1 MLFSYGSGQ
10 QWIDDSQKCRRIAG
24 DFDWHA
30 DAAVR
35 REAHCPM
42 EHVQGFIQSH
52 WMPPSCECMRHI
64 APVAATV
71 DEFVETTQKTNKT
84 QLLASNYGTFWLLL
98 FKRISYPEMDPLLSS
113 SMQRA
118 SFKCATAQLE
128 RKSSRTFLTIKCCQG
143 KKSKK
148 LFSNYEAR

>member
-10 QWIDDSQKCRRIAG
+10 QWIDDSQKIRRIAG
-24 DFDWHA
+24 NFDCHA
-30 DAAVR
+30 DSAVR
-35 REAHCPM
+35 RGAHCPM

-52 WMPPSCECMRHI
+52 WMPPSGEWLRRI
-64 APVAATV
+64 VPAAAMV
-71 DEFVETTQKTNKT
+71 DEFVELTQNTNKT

-118 SFKCATAQLE
+118 LFKCAMAQLE

-143 KKSKK
+143 GKK
-148 LFSNYEAR
+148 